1 MSDKQGVKST
11 LHMQLA
17 LTLPKLILWKVMNMC
32 LHQSAVTFSDL
43 SWNIHSAGAGYD
55 TALFIICKLYQT
67 HMKIVIFLR
76 HHLTHPG

>member
-1 MSDKQGVKST
+1 
-11 LHMQLA
+11 
-17 LTLPKLILWKVMNMC
+17 MNVC

-43 SWNIHSAGAGYD
+43 LRKIHSAGAGYD

-67 HMKIVIFLR
+67 HMKIGRFLR